1 MKRAMQFPAIVA
13 FGFLLSISCSTTQ
26 TTNTWVD
33 QSYRGS
39 PVSDVLVI
47 AVSKNRNLRRS
58 FENKFVQQLKATG
71 VRAVPSVTEMPLDQK
86 VEKEAVLAIVE
97 KLAVDS
103 VLVTHLVSVKE
114 KEVSTPSPTSTQARP
129 DDYHG
134 GGFAE
139 SVQQA
144 YHTSAGAQYNP
155 TRVKVRLESKLY
167 DVKTEKPIWSAQ
179 SKTIDPQST
188 MELFDAAIA
197 AFVRNLKENKLLP

>member
-1 MKRAMQFPAIVA
+1 MRSSIRFIAIVA
-13 FGFLLSISCSTTQ
+13 FTFLLLSFCSTTQ

-47 AVSKNRNLRRS
+47 AVSKDGNLRRS
-58 FENKFVQQLKATG
+58 FENKFVQKLKATG
-71 VRAVPSVTEMPLDQK
+71 VRAVPSAAEMPLDQK
-86 VEKEAVLAIVE
+86 MEKEAVLAIVK
-97 KLAVDS
+97 KLGVDS

-114 KEVSTPSPTSTQARP
+114 KDVSTPAAEYRP
-129 DDYHG
+129 ADDYHRG
-134 GGFAE
+134 QAE
-139 SVQQA
+139 FYQDVYDYSRQP
-144 YHTSAGAQYNP
+144 QYYP

-179 SKTIDPQST
+179 SKTLDPQST
-188 MELFDAAIA
+188 MELFDAAIE

>member
-1 MKRAMQFPAIVA
+1 MESHIKFVAIAVVA
-13 FGFLLSISCSTTQ
+13 FLLLISCSTTQ

-47 AVSKNRNLRRS
+47 AVSKDRNLRRS

-71 VRAVPSVTEMPLDQK
+71 VRAVPSVSEMPLDK
-86 VEKEAVLAIVE
+86 KIEKETVLSIVE
-97 KLAVDS
+97 KLGVDS
-103 VLVTHLVSVKE
+103 VLVTHLVSLKE

-134 GGFAE
+134 GSYAE
-139 SVQQA
+139 SVQEA

-167 DVKTEKPIWSAQ
+167 DVKTEKPIWSSQ

-188 MELFDAAIA
+188 MELFDAVIA
-197 AFVRNLKENKLLP
+197 AFVRNLEENKLLP

>member
-1 MKRAMQFPAIVA
+1 MNRTIQFLAIAVSA
-13 FGFLLSISCSTTQ
+13 FLLLLSCSTTQ
-26 TTNTWVD
+26 TTNTWVSP
-33 QSYRGS
+33 SYRGS
-39 PVSDVLVI
+39 PVSDVFVI
-47 AVSKNRNLRRS
+47 AVTKQKDLRRS

-71 VRAVPSVTEMPLDQK
+71 VRAVPSASEMPLDQK
-86 VEKEAVLAIVE
+86 IEKEAVLAIVE
-97 KLAVDS
+97 KLGVDS
-103 VLVTHLVSVKE
+103 VLVTHLVSMTE
-114 KEVSTPSPTSTQARP
+114 KEVSTPSATSTQAGP

-134 GGFAE
+134 GGYYE

-188 MELFDAAIA
+188 MEMFDAAIA
-197 AFVRNLKENKLLP
+197 AFIRNLQQNKLLP